1 MFSVFCLGLEFDNLN
16 IYVVIQIQNARY
28 TIVLEYLG
36 YNLQYTISP
45 VGLDFS
51 RLVRVRNSTI
61 G

>member
-16 IYVVIQIQNARY
+16 IYVVIQNARY